1 MPQIGWS
8 ELLIIAVIA
17 ILVIGPK
24 ELPIVMKKVGS
35 WIKTIKSY
43 ANSFQTNLEN
53 ISNIENI
60 DSENYEVKKTS
71 NKKNK
76 IKVIEDCSQA
86 HGAMINEKLVGS
98 FGDISVW
105 SFCNDKII
113 STLGEGGMISTG
125 NKRYYEKL
133 WSLKDIGKNISPRC
147 DYQWQCRSNGN
158 AFGTIF
164 SVLIAVSA
172 LREAKTRPSDV
183 RRSAQAARDS
193 AQSVFAYRR

>member
-35 WIKTIKSY
+35 WINTIKSY

-76 IKVIEDCSQA
+76 IKVDES
-86 HGAMINEKLVGS
+86 
-98 FGDISVW
+98 
-105 SFCNDKII
+105 
-113 STLGEGGMISTG
+113 
-125 NKRYYEKL
+125 
-133 WSLKDIGKNISPRC
+133 KDS
-147 DYQWQCRSNGN
+147 
-158 AFGTIF
+158 
-164 SVLIAVSA
+164 
-172 LREAKTRPSDV
+172 
-183 RRSAQAARDS
+183 
-193 AQSVFAYRR
+193 